1 MRLSVICGLKN
12 DAKELQRE
20 LNIHYDEAF
29 KLAVEIWKAESLDS
43 IAYFV
48 RQDGEFQEAMGWI
61 QKAINEKP

>member
-1 MRLSVICGLKN
+1 MDSRLIGKLKF
-12 DAKELQRE
+12 DAQLIEDHLGISYLE
-20 LNIHYDEAF
+20 SF

-43 IAYFV
+43 IAYFM

>member
-20 LNIHYDEAF
+20 LNIDYDEAC
-29 KLAVEIWKAESLDS
+29 KLAVEIWKAKSLDS
-43 IAYFV
+43 IAYFM